1 MRSRSGIFWH
11 SLLLTLL
18 LLLPIMGLVLF
29 FSAQREKQ
37 LQLRQAAASG
47 SGVAVEAG
55 AQNTHRLLLVV
66 QQEEPAFVLLRI
78 DAPARQLV
86 FCALP
91 GDLLVDAPVGQ
102 TTLSACT
109 MTAGPGRAA
118 QLLPATVGDGQAT
131 LPELGYLAATPS
143 CWAAIVGGDTIAR
156 IDTSALGLRWEEP
169 VVELSADDA
178 AEFLRQ
184 TAAEID
190 EITARAAVWEAFAR
204 QNPDMLRE
212 VPEALRTQSARTLTS
227 LLAQDLTAL
236 EDTLRYL
243 TDQPALTLD
252 YAVPATQPA
261 PGGVQLTEEGCSLL
275 LALLA

>member
-11 SLLLTLL
+11 SLFLTLL

-29 FSAQREKQ
+29 FCAQRDRQ

-78 DAPARQLV
+78 DAPARRLL

-91 GDLLVDAPVGQ
+91 GDLLVNAPVGQ
-102 TTLSACT
+102 TTLADCT

-118 QLLPATVGDGQAT
+118 QLLPATVEEGQTA
-131 LPELGYLAATPS
+131 LPALGYLAATPS
-143 CWAAIVGGDTIAR
+143 CWAAIVGGDTTAR
-156 IDTSALGLRWEEP
+156 IDTSALGLRRQEP
-169 VVELSADDA
+169 VIELRAEDA
-178 AEFLRQ
+178 AQFLRQ
-184 TAAEID
+184 IGAES
-190 EITARAAVWEAFAR
+190 EMTNARAAVWEAFAR
-204 QNPDMLRE
+204 QNPDRLRE
-212 VPEALRTQSARTLTS
+212 IPAAVRAQSARILTS

-236 EDTLRYL
+236 EDTLHYL
-243 TDQPALTLD
+243 TGQPALTLD
-252 YAVPATQPA
+252 YAVPDTQPGT
-261 PGGVQLTEEGCSLL
+261 GGVQLTEEGRSLL
-275 LALLA
+275 LELLA